1 VFELAKAD
9 VKTYITGTILDI
21 LDAREQA
28 AKMLDRTNTVE
39 SHLDVLLDVAKCQ
52 YQEHDG
58 LLRSL
63 NPAKTLSTNGDEE
76 VQLTEKYGPRW
87 DSILAIIRNMHRA

>member
-87 DSILAIIRNMHRA
+87 YSILAIIRNMHRA